1 MTNKTHYI
9 KTGWLIDGSG
19 APVRKKVLLTVKNG
33 IIADISSFR
42 DDDCPDSALLTDL
55 SRCTILPPLVDCHVH
70 LAMSGSTD
78 AQARQQQ
85 LTATSY
91 EECKARIADHL
102 HYHFSYGVLAVR
114 DGGDRFGHVLR
125 YKKEKETESN
135 KKRNPVI
142 VKSPGAAWHQNG
154 RYGAFI
160 GRAPVEGNGLEIAV
174 AEHID
179 SVDHVKLINS
189 GLNSLTE
196 FAKETD
202 PQFSLEDL
210 QAIVD
215 LAKQKGKKVM
225 VHANGRVP
233 VRLALEAGCHSIE
246 HGFFMGDENLKRM
259 AENLTVWVPTA
270 VTMKAAL
277 DNWDLISDG
286 KNKKAVIARNLEH
299 QLEQMAKAHQYG
311 VRLALGTDAGCS
323 GVLHGESVVEEL
335 KLFMKAGYS
344 LVEAI
349 ACASS
354 NGAQL
359 LGLDAIGTIAKGRPA
374 HFIVARA
381 TPAMLPRKLSYLEA
395 IYLDGRPCDKAFFN
409 KI

>member
-1 MTNKTHYI
+1 MANKTHYI
-9 KTGWLIDGSG
+9 KAGWMIDGSG

-55 SRCTILPPLVDCHVH
+55 SCCTILPPLVDCHVH
-70 LAMSGSTD
+70 LSMSGSTD
-78 AQARQQQ
+78 AHTRQQQ
-85 LTATSY
+85 LTASY
-91 EECKARIADHL
+91 EECKTRIADHL

-114 DGGDRFGHVLR
+114 DAGDRSGHVLR
-125 YKKEKETESN
+125 YKKETESN
-135 KKRNPVI
+135 KKIDPVI
-142 VKSPGAAWHQNG
+142 VKSPGAAWYQNG

-160 GRAPVEGNGLEIAV
+160 GRAPVEGSSLETAV

-179 SVDHVKLINS
+179 FVDHVKLINS

-202 PQFSLEDL
+202 PQFSLEDI
-210 QAIVD
+210 QAIVA

-225 VHANGRVP
+225 VHANGCVP

-259 AENLTVWVPTA
+259 AENQTVWVPTA

-277 DNWDLISDG
+277 DNWDLISAG
-286 KNKKAVIARNLEH
+286 KNQKAVIARNLDH
-299 QLEQMAKAHQYG
+299 QLEQMTKAHQYG

-349 ACASS
+349 ECASS

-359 LGLDAIGTIAKGRPA
+359 LGLDEVGTIAKGRPA
-374 HFIVARA
+374 NFIVARA

-395 IYLDGRPCDKAFFN
+395 IYLDGRPCEKAFFN